1 MKSWMKWTTNVRA
14 SNGVIHVVSKVL
26 IPN

>member
-1 MKSWMKWTTNVRA
+1 V

-26 IPN
+26 SPDFTPPPAPAP